1 MEGSWK
7 WFYETFWNVLI
18 SLGPTFV
25 LHTWHVLL
33 TWGWASTASPFLLC
47 LSSWADSF
55 KRPNSSVGLSS
66 ASCTPASERHRWA
79 RVSYH
84 KKVGKSEWKRWYLSD
99 HTWYQRKNSSA
110 SWLSI
115 LQVFPMFSPW
125 FRLGTAPTDGSFG
138 RNQGVP
144 MPSLFT
150 PGQFHLML
158 CLTAGHLI
166 LNEQHWTIIWYYH

>member
-1 MEGSWK
+1 MDSYGRFLK
-7 WFYETFWNVLI
+7 VLLWNVLKPADLTGTNLCA
-18 SLGPTFV
+18 SHLACAS
-25 LHTWHVLL
+25 HVRLSIY
-33 TWGWASTASPFLLC
+33 GMFLLC

-66 ASCTPASERHRWA
+66 ASCTPGSERHRWA

-84 KKVGKSEWKRWYLSD
+84 KKVGKSEWKRWCLSD
-99 HTWYQRKNSSA
+99 HKWYQRKNSSA

-125 FRLGTAPTDGSFG
+125 FRHLGTAPTDGSFG

-166 LNEQHWTIIWYYH
+166 LNEQHIEQ